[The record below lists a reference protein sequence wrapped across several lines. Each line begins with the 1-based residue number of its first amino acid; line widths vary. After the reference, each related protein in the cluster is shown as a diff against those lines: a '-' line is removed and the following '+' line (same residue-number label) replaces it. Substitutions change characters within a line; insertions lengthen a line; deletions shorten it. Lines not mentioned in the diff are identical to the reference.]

1 MAELVDAL
9 VLGTSRAIGE
19 GSSPFRPTIKI
30 MKVTIENKKGLQK
43 DLKVFIDKKT
53 ISGYMNERYDEIR
66 KDAVIKGFRPG
77 KVPTEILKRQ
87 FGKAVYGEVID
98 KVLKDTTSRALEENK
113 IKPAGQPKIDLKSF
127 GEGKDLEY
135 IISVTEL
142 PKIDVSSLNKIQID
156 DYELK
161 IDNSETDKRISQ
173 IAKSQNNFKDADEK
187 YNAKTSDLVVF
198 DYKATVDGND
208 FEGNEGKNT
217 QLVLGKDLF
226 IKGFDKQLE
235 GVKKN
240 DTKKVE
246 VNLPENY
253 PKKELINKKA
263 IFNCKI
269 ISVKN
274 PEEVKINDDFAKT
287 LGAKDLNNLKEL
299 ISNQINEEFKN
310 SLDLITKKQILEQ
323 IEKEKLDDLPQN
335 LIEQEV
341 QILSQG
347 MKEDELKDNKK
358 SIEKKAQKRIKS
370 GLILN
375 AFGEKNNIKVSQEEV
390 NTEIQKQ
397 LRMMPGQE
405 KMVKEYYEKNPSAI
419 DGIRGSIYED
429 KIINEIKKTA
439 KVNKKSISIS
449 EAEKILKAENEKNL
463 KEQEKLAKQSINEKK
478 LEAKKKTV
486 SKKTS
491 PKNPKSTLK
500 KKAQTKKVSKK

>member
-1 MAELVDAL
+1 
-9 VLGTSRAIGE
+9 
-19 GSSPFRPTIKI
+19 
-30 MKVTIENKKGLQK
+30 MKVTVENKKGLQK

-53 ISGYMNERYDEIR
+53 ISGYMDEKYDEIR
-66 KDAVIKGFRPG
+66 KDVVLKGFRPG

-98 KVLKDTTSRALEENK
+98 KVLKDTTTKALEENK

-135 IISVTEL
+135 IITVTEL
-142 PKIDVSSLNKIQID
+142 PNIDVSSINKIQVD
-156 DYELK
+156 DYEVK
-161 IDNSETDKRISQ
+161 IDNTETDKRIDQ
-173 IAKSQNNFKDADEK
+173 IAKSQNNFKEVDEK
-187 YNAKTSDLVVF
+187 YAAKTKDLVAL
-198 DYKATVDGND
+198 DYKATIDGND

-246 VNLPENY
+246 VNLPENF

-263 IFNCKI
+263 LFDCKI
-269 ISVKN
+269 NSVKT
-274 PEEVKINDDFAKT
+274 PEDVKINDDFAKT
-287 LGAKDLNNLKEL
+287 LGATDLNNLKEL
-299 ISNQINEEFKN
+299 ISKQINDEFKN
-310 SLDLITKKQILEQ
+310 SLDLISKKQILEQ
-323 IEKEKLDDLPQN
+323 IEKLKLDDLPQN

-347 MKEDELKDNKK
+347 MKEEELKKNKK
-358 SIEKKAQKRIKS
+358 SLEEQAQKRIKT

-375 AFGEKNNIKVSQEEV
+375 AFGEKNNIKVSQDEV
-390 NTEIQKQ
+390 NAEIQKQ
-397 LRMMPGQE
+397 FRMMPGQE

-419 DGIRGSIYED
+419 DGIRGSIYEE
-429 KIINEIKKTA
+429 KIINEIKKSA
-439 KVNKKSISIS
+439 KLNKKQISKD

-463 KEQEKLAKQSINEKK
+463 KEQEKLAKQSTDEKK
-478 LEAKKKTV
+478 TKVKENKETV
-486 SKKTS
+486 SKK
-491 PKNPKSTLK
+491 PKTPVK
-500 KKAQTKKVSKK
+500 KKVQAKKVSKK